1 MLKKRDGFCITF
13 DVGFC
18 KFRYFTW
25 FFPHGS
31 TTNSFFLPFRH
42 SFWQHCTWFIPIKG
56 TLRNRYRHCS
66 QDKLDTAKKILLCL
80 SETDSP
86 SLFGSFK
93 HSVWQFTQYMNIML
107 IIAANPENLQLR
119 LKHYFFI

>member
-1 MLKKRDGFCITF
+1 M
-13 DVGFC
+13 
-18 KFRYFTW
+18 
-25 FFPHGS
+25 
-31 TTNSFFLPFRH
+31 
-42 SFWQHCTWFIPIKG
+42 
-56 TLRNRYRHCS
+56 
-66 QDKLDTAKKILLCL
+66 LCL

>member
-1 MLKKRDGFCITF
+1 MLDFANLGILLGFSPTGVRQIRFFCLSDTPFGNIARGSSPSKARRGTGF
-13 DVGFC
+13 DIAV
-18 KFRYFTW
+18 R
-25 FFPHGS
+25 
-31 TTNSFFLPFRH
+31 TTPNP
-42 SFWQHCTWFIPIKG
+42 Q
-56 TLRNRYRHCS
+56 
-66 QDKLDTAKKILLCL
+66 KILLCL